1 LPSLQEQG
9 SLVVVAVVLK
19 KETLRIVVLSV
30 VAFDAFEAF
39 AVMMVVVVSFV
50 MTMLAV
56 DVDVVVN
63 IDEIVAFVM
72 FESFVMAM
80 LAALVNE

>member
-1 LPSLQEQG
+1 
-9 SLVVVAVVLK
+9 
-19 KETLRIVVLSV
+19 
-30 VAFDAFEAF
+30 
-39 AVMMVVVVSFV
+39 MFV

-63 IDEIVAFVM
+63 IDDIVTFVM